1 RFAHGVPI
9 RAPQDAHLCAAG
21 PCGRS
26 RPGGRLRRTDMPR
39 KPSSDKPAAARAKKP
54 ASAAPRKSAAKTEK
68 RGSPAVKA
76 APAAA
81 KTAPKKAA
89 AAIEPKP
96 APTPEQIR
104 AKAYELW
111 LARGAAHGQHESDWF
126 EAERLLAARG

>member
-1 RFAHGVPI
+1 
-9 RAPQDAHLCAAG
+9 
-21 PCGRS
+21 
-26 RPGGRLRRTDMPR
+26 MPR

-76 APAAA
+76 
-81 KTAPKKAA
+81 APKKAA